1 MTEESKAKQPDQ
13 TSKDSKTD
21 GNPGTK
27 ESKTDGN
34 PGTKESKSDGNP
46 SPKAEKQEG
55 GTPRHEGQKMVTDN
69 YRQGWERIWKKKG

>member
-27 ESKTDGN
+27 ESK
-34 PGTKESKSDGNP
+34 SDGNS

>member
-27 ESKTDGN
+27 ESPRNK
-34 PGTKESKSDGNP
+34 
-46 SPKAEKQEG
+46 KAE
-55 GTPRHEGQKMVTDN
+55 
-69 YRQGWERIWKKKG
+69 RQGTRGKKW

>member
-27 ESKTDGN
+27 ESKTDEIQAPRN
-34 PGTKESKSDGNP
+34 RNQTEIQAPRPRNK
-46 SPKAEKQEG
+46 KAE
-55 GTPRHEGQKMVTDN
+55 
-69 YRQGWERIWKKKG
+69 RQGTRGKKW